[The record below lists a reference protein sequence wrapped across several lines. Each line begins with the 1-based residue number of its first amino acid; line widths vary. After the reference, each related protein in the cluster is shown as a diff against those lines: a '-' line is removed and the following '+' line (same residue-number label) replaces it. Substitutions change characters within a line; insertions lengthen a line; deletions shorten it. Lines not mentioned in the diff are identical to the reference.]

1 MSKFILVV
9 AIVTLSLGSMIL
21 GERATATTSA
31 GQTEQA
37 LQFRLNDAAQAC
49 NACL

>member
-1 MSKFILVV
+1 MNKVVLVV
-9 AIVTLSLGSMIL
+9 AIIALSFGAMIL
-21 GERATATTSA
+21 GERATATTSV
-31 GQTEQA
+31 GHTEQA